1 VVVGCARGK
10 HVVQVESVVRDV
22 VGVVSRVSLKKV
34 EEDKDTTLARFINVV
49 MPWLPS

>member
-1 VVVGCARGK
+1 
-10 HVVQVESVVRDV
+10 VRDV